1 MEFFNQILRDAH
13 GQASTIRVL
22 SFIVVLTIM
31 FTWAIVCISNS
42 KIEPI
47 GYDNAIIVTAVM
59 GAKVTQR
66 KQE

>member
-1 MEFFNQILRDAH
+1 MKFLSELFCDPH

-42 KIEPI
+42 KIEHI

-59 GAKVTQR
+59 GTKVAQR